1 MKSKPSNLR
10 YTQLCMYID
19 DAVYNRDENNNPT
32 SLKDLSEEQ
41 QQKVYTY
48 LCNIIVALAHVK
60 KLFSSWDDYEEFS
73 YTCATDIFVRLM
85 DRNQD
90 FSENPK
96 GLKPIKSI
104 LNYIKGCIG
113 FIAIKYRNNNFS
125 QILNP
130 EFDGEDACN
139 AVNEYME
146 HSVRS
151 DYERPVS
158 SIFKQYIENINEYI
172 DKAIEE
178 GKRFNVNPIMKN
190 ALSLSIKLSIRNFI
204 TLPDSCSNMTDGRR
218 QRDTWKSISS

>member
-19 DAVYNRDENNNPT
+19 DAVYNRDENNNPI
-32 SLKDLSEEQ
+32 SLKDVSVEEQ
-41 QQKVYTY
+41 QTIYNY

-60 KLFSSWDDYEEFS
+60 KLFSNWDDYEEFS

-113 FIAIKYRNNNFS
+113 FIAIKYRNSNFS

-130 EFDGEDACN
+130 EFDGEDACD
-139 AVNEYME
+139 AVNGYME
-146 HSVRS
+146 NLVRT
-151 DYERPVS
+151 DYEVPTS
-158 SIFKQYIENINEYI
+158 SILEQYVENINTYI
-172 DKAIEE
+172 DDAIKE
-178 GKRFNVNPIMKN
+178 GAVFNKDPVIRN
-190 ALSLSIKLSIRNFI
+190 ALALSIKLSIRNFI
-204 TLPDSCSNMTDGRR
+204 TLSDSRANLKEGKR
-218 QRDTWKSISS
+218 QREIWKQISS